1 MERPDDPAARPETA
15 PSANRST
22 EPSSAP
28 SSDSAADPFASS
40 PVEDPAVPGAT
51 AVPEPPDA
59 AGATAAPGHVDP
71 DAFKAALSRFAAGVV
86 VVTAREPGET
96 SDTPHGDDVG
106 MTATAFLSVSLQP
119 PLILI
124 SLRRLARMREVLD
137 TQPLWAVSLLAQSQR
152 HVAGRFAIPGRVSD
166 RLMFADIPH
175 RAGALTGAALVGGA
189 LATLE
194 CRTHRI
200 VEAGDHSL
208 VIGEVLG
215 ANLPSPDG
223 LPLLHFRGRYRTLG

>member
-1 MERPDDPAARPETA
+1 MPGAPADPAEASPAGDPAAPGTA
-15 PSANRST
+15 P
-22 EPSSAP
+22 
-28 SSDSAADPFASS
+28 
-40 PVEDPAVPGAT
+40 VPGTPTAEGTPPSAT
-51 AVPEPPDA
+51 
-59 AGATAAPGHVDP
+59 PGLVDP

-86 VVTAREPGET
+86 VITARTTEATG
-96 SDTPHGDDVG
+96 DTPHGDDVG
-106 MTATAFLSVSLQP
+106 MTATAFLSVSLEP
-119 PLILI
+119 PLVLI

-137 TQPLWAVSLLAQSQR
+137 DQPLWAVSVLAQSQR

-175 RAGALTGAALVGGA
+175 RPGPLTGAPLVGGA

-208 VIGEVLG
+208 VIGEVL
-215 ANLPSPDG
+215 AADLPSPDG
-223 LPLLHFRGRYRTLG
+223 LPLLHFRGRYRALS